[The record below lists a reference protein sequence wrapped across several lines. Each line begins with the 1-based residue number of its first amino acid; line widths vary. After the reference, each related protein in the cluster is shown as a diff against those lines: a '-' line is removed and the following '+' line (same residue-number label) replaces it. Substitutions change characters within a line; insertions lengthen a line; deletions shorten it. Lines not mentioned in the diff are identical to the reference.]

1 MKIRVMFGCVIEGTY
16 EVNDVRYIVAMTG
29 KEIYNSEAD
38 YILEEPMK
46 IYNSHAYLVLVTN
59 DNKYHLY
66 SNDSTIEFVK

>member
-16 EVNDVRYIVAMTG
+16 EVNDVRHIVAMTG

-46 IYNSHAYLVLVTN
+46 IYNSHAYLALVTT
-59 DNKYHLY
+59 DGKYHLY
-66 SNDSTIEFVK
+66 SNDNTIEFVK